1 MVARGAR
8 ILVADDDTSVRML
21 IELALRRAGHDV
33 ALAVDAAGALEIAS
47 DDTQS
52 IDLLLTDY
60 TMPGRSGVEL
70 AADVRAMRPDIAV
83 VLMSGWRLDEP
94 VGGVPVQPVVLLEK
108 PFDLTALAG
117 AVERALEAR
126 GRT

>member
-1 MVARGAR
+1 
-8 ILVADDDTSVRML
+8 ML
-21 IELALRRAGHDV
+21 IEVALRRAGHEV
-33 ALAVDAAGALEIAS
+33 ALAVDAAGALTIAS
-47 DDTQS
+47 DEKQL

-70 AADVRAMRPDIAV
+70 AADIRAMRPDIAV

-94 VGGVPVQPVVLLEK
+94 VIGVPGQPVVLLEK